1 VECAYLAERMPLDGR
16 MVLTKLKE
24 AAGKMHQACV
34 PIHESSRSHPSRRQ
48 KTFFAKLATT
58 SFGFVRTIRP
68 SGGTDPARE
77 PVAP

>member
-34 PIHESSRSHPSRRQ
+34 PIHESSRSPAVLNAIESR
-48 KTFFAKLATT
+48 
-58 SFGFVRTIRP
+58 S
-68 SGGTDPARE
+68 
-77 PVAP
+77 